1 MCGAGLT
8 IQTINVTTI
17 SKVNRKFPYRA
28 IFFPVRM
35 EKVLTD
41 DPRSDHVGNCCKGLF
56 TEFVAT
62 NSPNELACYFCFVT
76 QPKLLIKITERE
88 RSVKTKNIQ
97 QHRAHDITKDHS
109 VKTAADVVY
118 L

>member
-1 MCGAGLT
+1 
-8 IQTINVTTI
+8 
-17 SKVNRKFPYRA
+17 
-28 IFFPVRM
+28 M

-56 TEFVAT
+56 TEFVVT
-62 NSPNELACYFCFVT
+62 NSPNELACCFCFVT

-97 QHRAHDITKDHS
+97 QHSTSQHKDHS
-109 VKTAADVVY
+109 VKTAADFAY